1 MINRELLGK
10 LKDFNLNTYESK
22 IWLALL
28 MKGSATAGNLSEIT
42 DVPRSRCYDVL
53 ESLEKKGFIV
63 MKVGRPIKYI
73 AVSPIEAIE
82 RTKQKLLL
90 DANEK
95 ISIVENLKTSDVM
108 NNLNELHNSGF
119 KNIKPEELTSIIK
132 SDKNIKNQ
140 ISFMIKNADKVF
152 LSTDNINLK
161 NHFNTIKN
169 LLKTSSRKPEI
180 KIISNESSEVPSE
193 LSNIVTLKTVPNASN
208 FCVTDKHAALFL
220 TNNSSQNYVLWI
232 NSEYSVN
239 TLRDLFETKW
249 ATA

>member
-1 MINRELLGK
+1 MINRELLSK
-10 LKDFNLNTYESK
+10 LKDFNLNMYESK

-73 AVSPIEAIE
+73 AVPPVEAIE
-82 RTKQKLLL
+82 RTKQKLML

-95 ISIVENLKTSDVM
+95 IELVENLRTSDVM
-108 NNLNELHNSGF
+108 GHLNELHNSGF
-119 KNIKPEELTSIIK
+119 QNIKPEELTSVIK

-140 ISFMIKNADKVF
+140 ISFMIKSAEKVF
-152 LSTDNINLK
+152 LSTDNNNLK
-161 NHFNTIKN
+161 NHLNIIKN
-169 LLKTSSRKPEI
+169 LMKTSSKKPEI
-180 KIISNESSEVPSE
+180 KIISDKTSQIPAEISKIVE
-193 LSNIVTLKTVPNASN
+193 LKEIPNASN

-239 TLRDLFETKW
+239 TLRDLFESKW